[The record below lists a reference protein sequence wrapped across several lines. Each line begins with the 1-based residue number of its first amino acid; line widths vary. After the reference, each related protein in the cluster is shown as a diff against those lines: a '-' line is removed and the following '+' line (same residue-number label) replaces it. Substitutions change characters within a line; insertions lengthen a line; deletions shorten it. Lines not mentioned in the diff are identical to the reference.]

1 MQNVKLKLKLLEKNI
16 MHLKRFNRIQ
26 EIVNQITTFSHIN
39 ESLRHQFYD
48 PQAHTAAVA
57 LLRSSYN
64 ELAIALITEAQDCT
78 NLFLDPGEDVNAKMV
93 DQGDKIV
100 TIEFSQYDN
109 VVYVYRGDYEPNSRM
124 EVVDNVIT
132 LAAEAI
138 KEVER
143 VCNIKVV
150 TLDADEGGKKIQML
164 VIGHLQGRGSTIK
177 APMEQS

>member
-16 MHLKRFNRIQ
+16 MHQKRFSRIQ
-26 EIVNQITTFSHIN
+26 EIVNQITTFKLI
-39 ESLRHQFYD
+39 EEEMAGQFYCDEARWSVD
-48 PQAHTAAVA
+48 P

-64 ELAIALITEAQDCT
+64 LLASMLKHEAEDCT

-109 VVYVYRGDYEPNSRM
+109 VVYVYRGDYEPNSSL

-164 VIGHLQGRGSTIK
+164 VIQHLQGRGSTIK